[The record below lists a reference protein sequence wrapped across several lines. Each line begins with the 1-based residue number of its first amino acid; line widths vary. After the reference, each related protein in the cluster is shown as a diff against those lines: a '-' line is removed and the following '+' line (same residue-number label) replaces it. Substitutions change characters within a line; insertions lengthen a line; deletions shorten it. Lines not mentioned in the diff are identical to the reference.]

1 MPIYMDRHEVPE
13 NITAEHVAQ
22 MHQADLK
29 VQHLY
34 GCKGL
39 TYWCDENRNTAFCL
53 IDAPNEK
60 ALQEMHNHAHGELPH
75 SIIEVDAKLV
85 ESFLGRIEDPEK
97 SAATDLHVIDDS
109 AFRILMM
116 IGLKRPSLAN
126 TLSQQ
131 DSDGA
136 QQFNE
141 KLSSIL
147 SDFYGVVVKQNAE
160 CSLVSFISVTKAVM
174 CALELQNKFKEAVN
188 NGTLELKIGLS
199 AGEPVT
205 HKKNLFEDTIKMI
218 ERMYDVAGGSV
229 IVSTVINELYKS
241 ENRTESIDE
250 KLIQILK
257 PAEERFLNSLM
268 DYTEKIWTDT
278 DLTVD
283 DFSKN
288 LGLSKSQL
296 YRKMISLSGK
306 SPNTFIKEYR
316 LNKALKMLKQQ
327 QGNISEIAF
336 DTGFNSPSYFSKCF
350 LDTYGILPS
359 AYSKEQSA

>member
-1 MPIYMDRHEVPE
+1 MPIYMDRHDVPE
-13 NITAEHVAQ
+13 NITAEHVAE

-75 SIIEVDAKLV
+75 SIIEVDANLV

-97 SAATDLHVIDDS
+97 PAGADLQVIDDS
-109 AFRILMM
+109 AFRILMV
-116 IGLKRPSLAN
+116 IGSKRNSLAN
-126 TLSQQ
+126 TLSRQ
-131 DSDGA
+131 DRDDL

-141 KLSSIL
+141 ELSNML
-147 SDFYGVVVKQNAE
+147 TNFYGAVVKQNIA
-160 CSLVSFISVTKAVM
+160 CTLVSFISVTKAVL
-174 CALELQNKFKEAVN
+174 CALELQAKFKEAVN
-188 NGTLELKIGLS
+188 NNTLELKIGLS
-199 AGEPVT
+199 AGDPVT
-205 HKKNLFEDTIKMI
+205 ENNNLFEDTTQII
-218 ERMYDVAGGSV
+218 ERMYDTVNGSI
-229 IVSTVINELYKS
+229 IVSAVIKDLYKS
-241 ENRTESIDE
+241 ENLTESMDE
-250 KLIQILK
+250 ELIKVLN
-257 PAEERFLNSLM
+257 PAEEKFLNSLM
-268 DYTEKIWTDT
+268 DYTEKTWTDT
-278 DLTVD
+278 ELTVE

-296 YRKMISLSGK
+296 YRKMVALSGK

-316 LNKALKMLKQQ
+316 LNKALKLLKQQ

-359 AYSKEQSA
+359 AYSKQQSA

>member
-174 CALELQNKFKEAVN
+174 CAMELQNKFKEAVN

-268 DYTEKIWTDT
+268 DYTE
-278 DLTVD
+278 
-283 DFSKN
+283 
-288 LGLSKSQL
+288 
-296 YRKMISLSGK
+296 
-306 SPNTFIKEYR
+306 
-316 LNKALKMLKQQ
+316 
-327 QGNISEIAF
+327 
-336 DTGFNSPSYFSKCF
+336 
-350 LDTYGILPS
+350 
-359 AYSKEQSA
+359 